1 MRQLLDKWESF
12 SKELVIVVI
21 TLVIYLCHYELLTIS
36 GPVTGASYL
45 LAGLAIVLLG
55 MYVYLDVPAFLF
67 QHIKGFE
74 WLFFALSPVL
84 AFFMVELFEENRFQ
98 LMETRYF
105 FMNLIWYALTFIVVL
120 WITRRIKYT
129 VIGLFSVMAVVGL
142 VNYYVYSFRGTPIQ
156 PWDFRSFKTAVN
168 VASNYSYDFCIFTFW
183 AIILLEFVMFTAV
196 GLQDKKCNLWKNK
209 GGRIFSLTALLLLV
223 TFLGIYINV
232 GIMGLFGER
241 VYAWKQD
248 YQYQRCGF
256 YVSFMENVRV
266 LQVEKPEG
274 YDKEKVSF
282 IIKNALKESGTKAES
297 GEEKTSGLPAGKKPN
312 IIAIMNE
319 SFADLSVVRD
329 IDTDKDYMPFIHGL
343 KKNTIRGNLYM
354 SIFGSNTCNSE
365 FEFMTGNTM
374 AFLPGNSIPYQQYIK
389 GKTSSLCSILKAQGY
404 TCEALHPYYPNGWN
418 RPKVYESM
426 GFERYLSMDD
436 FQYPST
442 LRGYITDQAN
452 YDKLIEMYEAHDPS
466 EGPYFMLNVTM
477 QNHGGF
483 SSGTF
488 RHSVSICDKYSK
500 NLAVT
505 EEYLNLVKYSD
516 DAFKKLVAYFKNV
529 DEPTVIVMFG
539 DHQPNLLDSFY
550 EGMDEEKD
558 LAILQDKY
566 ITPFIIWANFD
577 IPEET
582 IDKMSAN
589 YLSSYL
595 LSVCGLSMPD
605 YNRYLL
611 QLYETIPAMNA
622 NGYYDKEEEKWH
634 TYDEKTKYSELLN
647 DYNILEYNNLFDD
660 ADKVTDV
667 FELKK

>member
-1 MRQLLDKWESF
+1 MRRLLDKM
-12 SKELVIVVI
+12 VVVI

-36 GPVTGASYL
+36 GPITGVSYV
-45 LAGLAIVLLG
+45 LAGAAILLLG
-55 MYVYLDVPAFLF
+55 IYVYLDIPEYLISHV
-67 QHIKGFE
+67 KGFE
-74 WLFFALSPVL
+74 WLFFGISPVL

-98 LMETRYF
+98 LMELRYF

-129 VIGLFSVMAVVGL
+129 LLILFSSMAVLGL
-142 VNYYVYSFRGTPIQ
+142 ANYYVYSFRGTPIQ
-156 PWDFRSFKTAVN
+156 PWDFRSFGTALHV
-168 VASNYSYDFCIFTFW
+168 VSNYSYDFCIFTFW
-183 AIILLEFVMFTAV
+183 ALILLEFVLFTAIRFPN
-196 GLQDKKCNLWKNK
+196 KKVSLWKKK
-209 GGRIFSLTALLLLV
+209 GGLIFSISVLLLLFV
-223 TFLGIYINV
+223 FLGIYMKV
-232 GIMGLFGER
+232 GIMGIFGER

-256 YVSFMENVRV
+256 YLSFMENVRV

-274 YDKEKVSF
+274 YDNEQVEKIVED
-282 IIKNALKESGTKAES
+282 ALKNQEQGEKADGISPVE
-297 GEEKTSGLPAGKKPN
+297 KPN

-319 SFADLSVVRD
+319 SFADLSVVREL
-329 IDTDKDYMPFIHGL
+329 DTDEDYMPFIHGL
-343 KKNTIRGNLYM
+343 KDNTIKGNLYM

-389 GKTSSLCSILKAQGY
+389 GNTSSLCSILKAQGY

-418 RPKVYESM
+418 RPNVYESM
-426 GFERYLSMDD
+426 GFERFLSMDD
-436 FQYPST
+436 FSYPST

-452 YDKLIEMYEAHDPS
+452 YDKLIEMYEAHDTS
-466 EGPYFMLNVTM
+466 EGPYFILNVTM
-477 QNHGGF
+477 QNHGGYAEN
-483 SSGTF
+483 TF
-488 RHSVSICDKYSK
+488 KHCIHINHKYEN
-500 NLAVT
+500 NLAIT

-516 DAFKKLVAYFKNV
+516 DAFKKLVAYFKTV

-539 DHQPNLLDSFY
+539 DHQPNLLDGFY
-550 EGMDEEKD
+550 AGMDEAQE
-558 LAILQDKY
+558 LAVLQDKY

-577 IPEET
+577 IPEAY

-611 QLYETIPAMNA
+611 QLYESIPAMNA
-622 NGYYDKEEEKWH
+622 NGYYDKKEEKWH
-634 TYDEKTKYSELLN
+634 TYDEETEYSGMLN
-647 DYNILEYNNLFDD
+647 DYNILEYNNLFDH
-660 ADKVTDV
+660 AGKAEEV

>member
-1 MRQLLDKWESF
+1 MRQLLDKLG
-12 SKELVIVVI
+12 KIPKGLIVVVI

-36 GPVTGASYL
+36 GPITGASYV
-45 LAGLAIVLLG
+45 LAGLAILLLG
-55 MYVYLDVPAFLF
+55 FYVYLDVPRFLVE
-67 QHIKGFE
+67 HVKGFE
-74 WLFFALSPVL
+74 WLFFGISPVL
-84 AFFMVELFEENRFQ
+84 AFLMVELFEENRFK
-98 LMETRYF
+98 LMEIRYF

-120 WITRRIKYT
+120 WLTRRIKYT
-129 VIGLFSVMAVVGL
+129 LLILFSSMAVLGL

-156 PWDFRSFKTAVN
+156 PWDFRSFGTAIHV
-168 VASNYSYDFCIFTFW
+168 VSSYSYDFCIFTFW
-183 AIILLEFVMFTAV
+183 ALILLEFVLLTVIRLPNKKVSLWKKKV
-196 GLQDKKCNLWKNK
+196 GL
-209 GGRIFSLTALLLLV
+209 IFSISALILLV
-223 TFLGIYINV
+223 VFLGIYIKV
-232 GIMGLFGER
+232 GIMGIFGER

-256 YVSFMENVRV
+256 YLSFMENVRV

-274 YDKEKVSF
+274 YDKGQVRKIIEDALVDQETGEKNNSVS
-282 IIKNALKESGTKAES
+282 AD
-297 GEEKTSGLPAGKKPN
+297 GKRPN

-319 SFADLSVVRD
+319 SFADLSVVREL
-329 IDTDKDYMPFIHGL
+329 DTDEDYMPFIHGL
-343 KKNTIRGNLYM
+343 KKNTIKGNLYM

-389 GKTSSLCSILKAQGY
+389 GDTTSLCSILKAQGY

-426 GFERYLSMDD
+426 GFERFLSMDD
-436 FQYPST
+436 FQFPST

-452 YDKLIEMYEAHDPS
+452 YDKLIEMYEAHDS
-466 EGPYFMLNVTM
+466 SKGPYFILNVTM

-483 SSGTF
+483 AQETF
-488 RHSVSICDKYSK
+488 KHRVHVNHKYEN
-500 NLAVT
+500 NLAIT
-505 EEYLNLVKYSD
+505 EEYLNLVRYSD
-516 DAFKKLVAYFKNV
+516 DAFKKLVSYFKNV

-539 DHQPNLLDSFY
+539 DHQPKLLDGFY
-550 EGMDEEKD
+550 EGMDESQD
-558 LAILQDKY
+558 LALLQDKY
-566 ITPFIIWANFD
+566 ITPFIIWANYD
-577 IPEET
+577 IPEER

-611 QLYETIPAMNA
+611 QLYENIPAMNA
-622 NGYYDKEEEKWH
+622 NGYYDKEEEKWYS
-634 TYDEKTKYSELLN
+634 YDEETKYSDLLN
-647 DYNILEYNNLFDD
+647 NYNILEYNNMFDH
-660 ADKVTDV
+660 ADKVEDV